1 MRGALIST
9 SVGHLPAPRDRCYEI
24 ARIVGD
30 TSMQV
35 VICGGGVIGA
45 AAAYELSRRGMAVTV
60 IERWRVAGAAS
71 GKSGGFLARDWC
83 RGTPVAP
90 LAERSFDLHAA
101 WAHDLGDRY
110 GYRRVDTFAVTLSD
124 RPADWRKHA
133 PTQGVAGWLAAD
145 ISERSPIGNRH
156 TTAQIDPEAFTKA
169 LIEAASSQG
178 ASLTIGTV
186 TGIRRSRDGT
196 RVAAVV
202 LEDGRDFSADAVI
215 IAMGPWSVLAA
226 RWLAMPAVY
235 GLKGHSLVFRPKAML
250 PSEAVFAEFEDAEGE
265 VYTPEIVPRADG
277 TLYIC
282 GLSGSAPL
290 PLDPSEVAPEPGGC
304 EKLRAISER
313 LVPVLG
319 GAEVLARQACH
330 RPITADGLPLI
341 GPVRQLAGAYVAT
354 GHSVWGMLNA
364 PGTAEALGE
373 LIVDGGSQ
381 HLNLEAFL
389 PSRLPELDPK
399 ALSIGSSEA

>member
-1 MRGALIST
+1 MSMR
-9 SVGHLPAPRDRCYEI
+9 
-24 ARIVGD
+24 
-30 TSMQV
+30 V
-35 VICGGGVIGA
+35 VICGAGVIGA
-45 AAAYELSRRGMAVTV
+45 AAAYELSRRNVAVTV

-83 RGTPVAP
+83 RGTPVAA

-101 WAHDLGDRY
+101 WARDLGDRY

-124 RPADWRKHA
+124 RRKHA
-133 PTQGVAGWLAAD
+133 RTQGVGVADWLAAD
-145 ISERSPIGNRH
+145 VSDRSPIGNRD
-156 TTAQIDPEAFTKA
+156 TTAQIDPEAFTRT
-169 LIEAASSQG
+169 LIEAATSQG

-186 TGIRRSRDGT
+186 TGIRRSRDGR
-196 RVAAVV
+196 RVEGVT
-202 LEDGRDFSADAVI
+202 LEDGRDFPADAAI

-235 GLKGHSLVFRPKAML
+235 GLKGHSIIFRPKAML
-250 PSEAVFAEFEDAEGE
+250 PSEAVFAEFEDADGG

-304 EKLRAISER
+304 AKLRAISER
-313 LVPVLG
+313 LVPTLG
-319 GAEVLARQACH
+319 TAEVLASQACH
-330 RPITADGLPLI
+330 RPITADGIPLI
-341 GPVRQLAGAYVAT
+341 GPVPQVAGAYVAT

-373 LIVDGGSQ
+373 LIVGGRSQ
-381 HLNLEAFL
+381 HVDLDTFL
-389 PSRLPELDPK
+389 PSRLPSLDPK
-399 ALSIGSSEA
+399 ALSIGSNQA

>member
-1 MRGALIST
+1 MR
-9 SVGHLPAPRDRCYEI
+9 
-24 ARIVGD
+24 
-30 TSMQV
+30 V
-35 VICGGGVIGA
+35 VICGAGVIGA
-45 AAAYELSRRGMAVTV
+45 AAAYELSRRSMAVTV

-101 WAHDLGDRY
+101 WAQDLGDKY
-110 GYRRVDTFAVTLSD
+110 GYRRVDTFAITLSD
-124 RPADWRKHA
+124 RRKRA
-133 PTQGVAGWLAAD
+133 PTQGVTGWLATD
-145 ISERSPIGNRH
+145 ISDRSPIGNRN
-156 TTAQIDPEAFTKA
+156 TTAQIDPEAFTKT
-169 LIEAASSQG
+169 LMEAASSQG
-178 ASLTIGTV
+178 ASLIIGTV

-196 RVAAVV
+196 RVEGVT
-202 LEDGRDFSADAVI
+202 LEDGRDFPADAVI

-235 GLKGHSLVFRPKAML
+235 GLKGHSIIFRPRAVL
-250 PSEAVFAEFEDAEGE
+250 PSEAVFAEFEDADGA

-282 GLSGSAPL
+282 GLSGTAPL
-290 PLDPSEVAPEPGGC
+290 PLDPSEVTPEPGGY

-313 LVPVLG
+313 LVPILG
-319 GAEVLARQACH
+319 AAEVLANQACH
-330 RPITADGLPLI
+330 RPITADGMPLI
-341 GPVRQLAGAYVAT
+341 GRVPQLAGAYVAT

-373 LIVDGGSQ
+373 LIVGGRSQ
-381 HLNLEAFL
+381 HLNLDAFL
-389 PSRLPELDPK
+389 PSRLPALDSN
-399 ALSIGSSEA
+399 ALSIGSNQV